1 MSVYGEKE
9 LKEEQEEFE
18 SKKAG
23 FANACRDKVKT
34 RNDCCCENSLERVKE
49 CAFAVGCSFVKRT
62 DRSYNPVIQHV
73 RFNVHFF

>member
-34 RNDCCCENSLERVKE
+34 RNDCIRRRLIFLDVQ
-49 CAFAVGCSFVKRT
+49 KRRLDET
-62 DRSYNPVIQHV
+62 QSI
-73 RFNVHFF
+73 